1 MEDVVKYLQSKNDEM
16 LDMLKTMVEMETPS
30 DNKQLVDYFGKKTE
44 EIVNSF
50 INAKVTSIDNKEY
63 GNQVKIEVG
72 EGEEQILLL
81 GHMDTVWPEGTL
93 EKMPFKIDGD
103 KAYGPGTF
111 DMKGGIV
118 QGVFALHALQELD
131 YKLNKKVVLFLVSDE
146 EIGSDSSRHL
156 IEEEAKKSKYVFV
169 LESSGDLEGM
179 YKTARKGV
187 GIFNVAVNGKAAH
200 AGIEP
205 EKGVSSIEEL
215 AKIIQYLHS
224 LTDLEKGTTVNVGL
238 ISGGSSSNVVAA
250 YSEAEIDL
258 RVTKDSEFDRVIPLI
273 KNLTP
278 SKEGISIEVTG
289 GINRP
294 VMERTEDI
302 GMLFENAKQLA
313 TDYLGFELKEQLS
326 GGGSDG
332 SYASQFAPTL
342 DGMGPVGNGAH
353 AANEHLLISKMS
365 VRSALLALMLIELG
379 K

>member
-1 MEDVVKYLQSKNDEM
+1 MEEIVQYLKEKNNEM
-16 LDMLKTMVEMETPS
+16 LDMLQAMVEMETPS
-30 DNKQLVDYFGKKTE
+30 DNKQLVDHFGKKTE
-44 EIVNSF
+44 ELLSHYVD
-50 INAKVTSIDNKEY
+50 AKTTFIDNKKY
-63 GNQVKIEVG
+63 GNQVRIEVG
-72 EGEEQILLL
+72 EGEKQILLL
-81 GHMDTVWPEGTL
+81 CHMDTVWPEGTL
-93 EKMPFKIDGD
+93 KDMPFKVDGD

-118 QGVFALHALQELD
+118 QGVFALHALQKME

-146 EIGSDSSRHL
+146 EIGSESSRHL
-156 IEEEAKKSKYVFV
+156 IEDEAKKSEYVFV

-187 GIFNVAVNGKAAH
+187 GIFNVSVKGKAAH

-205 EKGVSSIEEL
+205 EKGISAIGEL
-215 AKIIQYLHS
+215 AKIISYLHS
-224 LTDLEKGTTVNVGL
+224 LTELEKGTTVNVGV
-238 ISGGSSSNVVAA
+238 IHGGTSSNVVAA
-250 YSEAEIDL
+250 NAEAEVDL
-258 RVTKDSEFDRVIPLI
+258 RVTIDSEFDRVIPLI

-289 GINRP
+289 EINRP
-294 VMERTEDI
+294 VMERTKEI
-302 GMLFENAKQLA
+302 GQLFETAKQLA
-313 TDYLGFELKEQLS
+313 NDHLDFELKEQLS

-342 DGMGPVGNGAH
+342 DGMGPVGSGAH
-353 AANEHLLISKMS
+353 AANEHLIISKMP

>member
-1 MEDVVKYLQSKNDEM
+1 MEDVVKYLHSKSDEM

-30 DNKQLVDYFGKKTE
+30 DNKQLVDHFGEKTV
-44 EIVNSF
+44 EIINSF

-63 GNQVKIEVG
+63 GNQVRIEVG

-93 EKMPFKIDGD
+93 EKMPFKVDGD
-103 KAYGPGTF
+103 QAYGPGTF

-118 QGVFALHALQELD
+118 QGIFALHALQELD
-131 YKLNKKVVLFLVSDE
+131 YKLNKKVVLFLISDE
-146 EIGSDSSRHL
+146 EIGSASSRHL

-187 GIFNVAVNGKAAH
+187 GIFNVVVTGKAAH

-205 EKGVSSIEEL
+205 EKGISSIKEL
-215 AKIIQYLHS
+215 AKVILYLHS

-250 YSEAEIDL
+250 KSEAEIDL
-258 RVTKDSEFDRVIPLI
+258 RVTKDNEFDRIIPLI

-278 SKEGISIEVTG
+278 SREGISIEVTG

-294 VMERTEDI
+294 VMEKTEEI

-313 TDYLGFELKEQLS
+313 ADYLGFELKEQLS

-353 AANEHLLISKMS
+353 AANEHLLISKMP